1 MSAFTDLINTYVDNP
16 GGGVFG
22 TIKKAF
28 DDGWENIKDWF
39 NGIFNQNNDNGS
51 NRTPSEWLGQLLRT
65 NSLNDLLNLFGGS
78 SSSMTEKMLSSED
91 LQSIFNKM
99 DEQARAVNEF
109 NQSSA
114 DKAMQ
119 FEANQAQLNRDFQ
132 MDLIR
137 NGYQYAVEGMQ
148 NAGLNPALAYS
159 NGPVQVTSGA
169 MASGSSATGQ
179 APDYSG
185 IMKVLILAL
194 SGITTSA
201 LKLIK

>member
-1 MSAFTDLINTYVDNP
+1 MSAFTDLINIFNDNP
-16 GGGVFG
+16 GGGVFKPVFNEVWG
-22 TIKKAF
+22 
-28 DDGWENIKDWF
+28 NIKDWF
-39 NGIFNQNNDNGS
+39 NGIFNNKNVGPNNE
-51 NRTPSEWLGQLLRT
+51 TPGEWLKGLLGSYGLEDFLG
-65 NSLNDLLNLFGGS
+65 NFQNAGS
-78 SSSMTEKMLSSED
+78 STAGRIMSGPDMQALFD
-91 LQSIFNKM
+91 KM
-99 DEQARAVNEF
+99 DEQAKAVNEF
-109 NQSSA
+109 NQNSA

-148 NAGLNPALAYS
+148 NAGLNPALAYA

-169 MASGSSATGQ
+169 MGSGSSATGQ

-185 IMKVLILAL
+185 ILKVMILAL

-201 LKLIK
+201 LKLVKK

>member
-1 MSAFTDLINTYVDNP
+1 MSAFTDLINIFNDNP
-16 GGGVFG
+16 GGGVF
-22 TIKKAF
+22 KPVF
-28 DDGWENIKDWF
+28 DEVFGNIRDWF
-39 NGIFNQNNDNGS
+39 NGIFNQNNDTGS
-51 NRTPSEWLGQLLRT
+51 NRTPSEWIRDLLGT
-65 NSLNDLLNLFGGS
+65 HNLNDLMNLFSGS
-78 SSSMTEKMLSSED
+78 SSSMTDKMLSSED
-91 LQSIFNKM
+91 LQALFNKM
-99 DEQARAVNEF
+99 DEQAKAVNEF

-119 FEANQAQLNRDFQ
+119 FEADQAQLNRDFQ
-132 MDLIR
+132 MDLIK
-137 NGYQYAVEGMQ
+137 NGYQYAVESMQ

-169 MASGSSATGQ
+169 MASGSSANGE

-201 LKLIK
+201 LKLVK

>member
-1 MSAFTDLINTYVDNP
+1 MSAFGDLINIYNDNP
-16 GGGVFG
+16 GGGVF
-22 TIKKAF
+22 KPVF
-28 DDGWENIKDWF
+28 DEVFGNIRDWF
-39 NGIFNQNNDNGS
+39 NGLFNNKNDTGN
-51 NRTPSEWLGQLLRT
+51 NRTPSEWLRDLLGT
-65 NSLNDLLNLFGGS
+65 NSLNELLNLFGGS
-78 SSSMTEKMLSSED
+78 SSSMTDKMLSSED
-91 LQSIFNKM
+91 MKALFDKM

-109 NQSSA
+109 NQNSA

-132 MDLIR
+132 MDLIK

-148 NAGLNPALAYS
+148 NAGLNPALAYA

-169 MASGSSATGQ
+169 MASGSSANGE

>member
-1 MSAFTDLINTYVDNP
+1 MSAFTDLINIFNDNP
-16 GGGVFG
+16 GGGILRPIVDKVG
-22 TIKKAF
+22 GDIQ
-28 DDGWENIKDWF
+28 DWF
-39 NGIFNQNNDNGS
+39 NGIFNNKNDTGS
-51 NRTPSEWLGQLLRT
+51 NRTTSQWIMDLLGT
-65 NSLNDLLNLFGGS
+65 HNLNDLINLFGGTNTSATQKIIS
-78 SSSMTEKMLSSED
+78 SDD
-91 LQSIFNKM
+91 LQALFDKM

-119 FEANQAQLNRDFQ
+119 FEADQAQLNRDFQ
-132 MDLIR
+132 MDLIK

-169 MASGSSATGQ
+169 MASGSSANGE

>member
-1 MSAFTDLINTYVDNP
+1 MSSFTDLINIYNDRP
-16 GGGVFG
+16 GDGIFRPIIDKVGG
-22 TIKKAF
+22 T
-28 DDGWENIKDWF
+28 IKDWF
-39 NGIFNQNNDNGS
+39 NGLFNQKNDNGS
-51 NRTPSEWLGQLLRT
+51 NRTPSEWIRDLLGT
-65 NSLNDLLNLFGGS
+65 HNLNDLMNLFSGS
-78 SSSMTEKMLSSED
+78 SSSMTDKMLSSED
-91 LQSIFNKM
+91 MKALFDKM

-119 FEANQAQLNRDFQ
+119 FEADQAQLNRDFQ
-132 MDLIR
+132 MDLIK

-169 MASGSSATGQ
+169 MASGSSANGE